1 MDVAYSGF
9 VFHKK
14 VSDHNDLGGKK
25 EKWGSQNKAAAM
37 QAERGDGPKSYM
49 EETPIHV
56 GPRLICL
63 PKTPGGLRAGSCFTQ
78 PVPLSALL
86 GSMKS
91 PDTGKDSQRTII
103 WGPWDSGGVHGAGL
117 TRVPHFNWHGGVSG
131 MGTGANQSQGRQ

>member
-63 PKTPGGLRAGSCFTQ
+63 PKTPWWAQGWILLHPTC
-78 PVPLSALL
+78 PLISIV
-86 GSMKS
+86 GEHEI
-91 PDTGKDSQRTII
+91 PR
-103 WGPWDSGGVHGAGL
+103 HGQGL
-117 TRVPHFNWHGGVSG
+117 TEDHHLGTMGFRWSPWRRPDQSTAFQLAWGGFRDG
-131 MGTGANQSQGRQ
+131 HRGQSESR